1 MGQIASLSERETAL
15 VLGHIKAEDA
25 LDVQRMDE
33 ELRNNHEKLSGLFKA
48 YEATVFGAEEQDRFQ
63 RHSELPVRL
72 AREGDSLSSGTVLVA
87 GRADHLVFKDSHKLG
102 YTAEPAGN
110 PYHPSV
116 DVFFGSATRF
126 FRGPMIGVLLT
137 GMGRDGARSLK
148 SLRDGGH
155 HTIAQDQHTSAVYDM
170 PKAAA
175 AIDAASEILPLQNI
189 GPRLRE
195 LSGSEVKATH
205 SENRRS
211 LIVDRAP
218 SANTKCK

>member
-1 MGQIASLSERETAL
+1 
-15 VLGHIKAEDA
+15 
-25 LDVQRMDE
+25 
-33 ELRNNHEKLSGLFKA
+33 
-48 YEATVFGAEEQDRFQ
+48 
-63 RHSELPVRL
+63 
-72 AREGDSLSSGTVLVA
+72 
-87 GRADHLVFKDSHKLG
+87 
-102 YTAEPAGN
+102 
-110 PYHPSV
+110 
-116 DVFFGSATRF
+116 
-126 FRGPMIGVLLT
+126 MIGVLLT

-155 HTIAQDQHTSAVYDM
+155 HTIAQDQHTSAVYGM

-211 LIVDRAP
+211 LIVGRAP